1 VNTCLYLNL
10 KKDMKSRSR
19 IAITGTTSGI
29 GLALVDALSHDNDV
43 TQLSRPDFDLLD
55 DHTLDK
61 IDLRGYD
68 ILLNNAGADYNR
80 TDFAQHKY
88 SNWKNTVKINLTVPM
103 YLTQKFITQN
113 TQGTVINVTSTGNH
127 RLTTTN
133 STVFYRTSKVALK
146 HYTNEVNDTHTKFRI
161 VDIEPGKTQT
171 NFGSNAGCE
180 RVTGSNKMKP
190 DDVVQAVKYAI
201 EHPYIT
207 HIRIKNT
214 NA

>member
-1 VNTCLYLNL
+1 
-10 KKDMKSRSR
+10 MKSRSR

-68 ILLNNAGADYNR
+68 ILLNNAGADYSR

-127 RLTTTN
+127 RLATTN

-146 HYTNEVNDTHTKFRI
+146 HYTNEVNDTHTEFRI

-171 NFGSNAGCE
+171 NFGSNAGSE
-180 RVTGSNKMKP
+180 RVSVSNKMKP